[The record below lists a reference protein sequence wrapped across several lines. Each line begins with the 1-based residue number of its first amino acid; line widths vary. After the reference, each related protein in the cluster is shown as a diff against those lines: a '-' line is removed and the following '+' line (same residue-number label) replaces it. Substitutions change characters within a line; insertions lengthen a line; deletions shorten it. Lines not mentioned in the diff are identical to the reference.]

1 MPLWLF
7 LTLLLF
13 LEVPTS
19 WALYKMMDGH
29 NAGTSGLLSDNLL
42 LRVCIFTLLK
52 AASHMG
58 AQTVRRMRFRARLDR
73 AKAQ

>member
-7 LTLLLF
+7 LILLFF

-19 WALYKMMDGH
+19 WAMYKLLDGH
-29 NAGTSGLLSDNLL
+29 NAGARGLLSDNLL
-42 LRVCIFTLLK
+42 LRICIFTTLK
-52 AASHMG
+52 AVSHIG
-58 AQTVRRMRFRARLDR
+58 AQTVRRMRFRARLDQ